1 MRQQIRLR
9 KHRLFKRTL
18 WKTRLIFWGGAM
30 LVGVVAAIFALLGEK
45 ADHVYRGLITHTPWL
60 GFIVTPAG
68 LVLIVWL
75 TRKFFPGA
83 EGSGIPQTLIAIE
96 GRGGRA
102 VAERLLSFRIAVG
115 KVLLTA
121 MGLLSGASI
130 GREGPTVHLGAAIMY
145 SLGRYVHLPAR
156 YLERGLIMTGGG
168 AGIAAAFNTPIAGIV
183 FAIEEMARSFDR
195 RNSSMILIGVILA
208 GMTAIYVHQDN
219 YNYYGTS
226 PVDIDFSWVWLGVV
240 VCGISGG
247 LLGGSFSYTLING
260 SRMLRPYMQK
270 RYLLVAGLCGIIIAA
285 IGLLSDGHAFGTG
298 YHEARQIVSCTGSD
312 NCSFETGLMYPV
324 YKILVTVASYLSGI
338 PGGIFA
344 PSLASGAGLGSDLS
358 ILFPPELAST
368 IVILGMVG
376 YFSGVVQT
384 PITAFVIVMEMTDNQ
399 DLVLALMATSM
410 IASGASKLICKKP
423 IYYALAENF
432 IVGEAQ
438 QKKAGA
444 RKETMIFPEDPAS
457 KSED

>member
-1 MRQQIRLR
+1 MRQRLR
-9 KHRLFKRTL
+9 LTRHRFFKPTL
-18 WKTRLIFWGGAM
+18 WKTRLIFWGGAI
-30 LVGVVAAIFALLGEK
+30 LVGVAAALFAVLGEYGDQ
-45 ADHVYRGLITHTPWL
+45 AYRSLFAAGPWWSL
-60 GFIVTPAG
+60 VITPAG
-68 LVLIVWL
+68 LMLIVWL
-75 TRKFFPGA
+75 TRRFFSGA

-96 GRGGRA
+96 GRGGRLL
-102 VAERLLSFRIAVG
+102 AEQLLSFRIAIG
-115 KVLLTA
+115 KVLLTV
-121 MGLLSGASI
+121 MGLFFGASI
-130 GREGPTVHLGAAIMY
+130 GREGPTVHLGAAVMY

-240 VCGISGG
+240 VCGVSGG
-247 LLGGSFSYTLING
+247 LLGGIFSSLLIHGN
-260 SRMLRPYMQK
+260 RKLRPLLQ
-270 RYLLVAGLCGIIIAA
+270 RHYLLVAGACGLVIALV
-285 IGLLSDGHAFGTG
+285 GLLSGGAAFGTG
-298 YHEARQIVSCTGSD
+298 YIEAKQIVSCTGSD
-312 NCSFETGLMYPV
+312 SCVVETGLMYPV
-324 YKILVTVASYLSGI
+324 YKVLATVASYLSGI

-344 PSLASGAGLGSDLS
+344 PSLASGAGFGSDLAA
-358 ILFPPELAST
+358 LFPPELAST

-399 DLVLALMATSM
+399 DLVLALMATSL
-410 IASGASKLICKKP
+410 IASGASKLVCRKP

-432 IVGEAQ
+432 MTARLLAQ
-438 QKKAGA
+438 
-444 RKETMIFPEDPAS
+444 R
-457 KSED
+457 

>member
-1 MRQQIRLR
+1 MRQQIRLTR
-9 KHRLFKRTL
+9 HRLFKTTI
-18 WKTRLIFWGGAM
+18 WKTRLIFWGGAI
-30 LVGVVAAIFALLGEK
+30 LVGIVAAIFALLGEK
-45 ADHVYRGLITHTPWL
+45 ADHFYRGLFAENPWL
-60 GFIVTPAG
+60 SFIITPAG
-68 LVLIVWL
+68 LMLIIWL

-96 GRGGRA
+96 GRGGKA
-102 VAERLLSFRIAVG
+102 LAEQLLSFRIAIG
-115 KVLLTA
+115 KVLLTV
-121 MGLLSGASI
+121 MGLFSGASI

-226 PVDIDFSWVWLGVV
+226 PVDIDFGWVWLGVV
-240 VCGISGG
+240 VCGVTGG
-247 LLGGSFSYTLING
+247 LLGGAFSYVLING
-260 SRMLRPYMQK
+260 SRKLRPIVQQH
-270 RYLLVAGLCGIIIAA
+270 YLLVAAVCGLIIAL
-285 IGLLSDGHAFGTG
+285 IGVLSGGHAFGTG
-298 YHEARQIVSCTGSD
+298 YIEAKQIVSCTGSD
-312 NCSFETGLMYPV
+312 NCIVETGLMYPV
-324 YKILVTVASYLSGI
+324 YKILATVASYLSGI

-344 PSLASGAGLGSDLS
+344 PSLASGAGLGSNLAT
-358 ILFPPELAST
+358 LFPPELAST
-368 IVILGMVG
+368 IVILGMVA

-423 IYYALAENF
+423 VYYALAENF
-432 IVGEAQ
+432 MTTHVLTQKTEAGDEA
-438 QKKAGA
+438 KP
-444 RKETMIFPEDPAS
+444 FPEDPGTRA
-457 KSED
+457 

>member
-1 MRQQIRLR
+1 MRQQLRLTR
-9 KHRLFKRTL
+9 HRLFKPHL
-18 WKTRLIFWGGAM
+18 WKTRLIFWGGAI
-30 LVGVVAAIFALLGEK
+30 LVGIVAAIFALAGDMG
-45 ADHVYRGLITHTPWL
+45 DHVFRSIFDESPWL
-60 GFIVTPAG
+60 SLIITPAG
-68 LVLIVWL
+68 LMLIVWL
-75 TRKFFPGA
+75 TRRFFAGA

-96 GRGGRA
+96 GRGGKA
-102 VAERLLSFRIAVG
+102 LAEQLLSFRIAVG
-115 KVLLTA
+115 KVLLTV
-121 MGLLSGASI
+121 MGLFSGASI

-240 VCGISGG
+240 VCGVIGG
-247 LLGGSFSYTLING
+247 LLGGTFSFVLISG
-260 SRMLRPYMQK
+260 TRKLRPVVQ
-270 RYLLVAGLCGIIIAA
+270 RHYLLVAGGCGLVIAV
-285 IGLLSDGHAFGTG
+285 IGLLSGGHAFGTG
-298 YHEARQIVSCTGSD
+298 YVEAKQIVSCTGSAS
-312 NCSFETGLMYPV
+312 CSVETGLMYPV
-324 YKILVTVASYLSGI
+324 YKILATVASYLSGI

-344 PSLASGAGLGSDLS
+344 PSLASGAGLGSDLAR
-358 ILFPPELAST
+358 LFPPELAST

-399 DLVLALMATSM
+399 DLVLALMATSL
-410 IASGASKLICKKP
+410 IASGASKLVCRKP

-432 IVGEAQ
+432 MTARLLAQ
-438 QKKAGA
+438 QQQATDQE
-444 RKETMIFPEDPAS
+444 RDTPS
-457 KSED
+457 R

>member
-1 MRQQIRLR
+1 MRQQIRLTR
-9 KHRLFKRTL
+9 HRLFKPSI
-18 WKTRLIFWGGAM
+18 WKTRLIFWGGAV
-30 LVGVVAAIFALLGEK
+30 LVGIVAAIFALLGE
-45 ADHVYRGLITHTPWL
+45 AGDHVYRTLFAAQPWL
-60 GFIVTPAG
+60 SIIVTPAG
-68 LVLIVWL
+68 LMLIVWL
-75 TRKFFPGA
+75 TRKFFAGA

-96 GRGGRA
+96 GRGGKA
-102 VAERLLSFRIAVG
+102 LAEQLLSFRIAFG
-115 KVLLTA
+115 KVLLTV
-121 MGLLSGASI
+121 MGLFSGASI

-226 PVDIDFSWVWLGVV
+226 PVDIDFSWVWLGVA
-240 VCGISGG
+240 VCGVIGG
-247 LLGGSFSYTLING
+247 LLGGAFSYVLINA
-260 SRMLRPYMQK
+260 SRKLRPLVQ
-270 RYLLVAGLCGIIIAA
+270 RHYLLVAGVAGLIIALLG
-285 IGLLSDGHAFGTG
+285 ILSDGHAFGTG
-298 YHEARQIVSCTGSD
+298 YIEAKQIVSCTGSD
-312 NCSFETGLMYPV
+312 SCEVDTGLMYPV
-324 YKILVTVASYLSGI
+324 YKILATIASYLSGI

-344 PSLASGAGLGSDLS
+344 PSLASGAGLGSDLAT
-358 ILFPPELAST
+358 LFPAELAST

-399 DLVLALMATSM
+399 DLVLALMATSL
-410 IASGASKLICKKP
+410 IASGASKLVCRKP

-432 IVGEAQ
+432 MTARLLAQ
-438 QKKAGA
+438 EAGA
-444 RKETMIFPEDPAS
+444 RDEGRGTR
-457 KSED
+457 

>member
-1 MRQQIRLR
+1 MRQQIRLTR
-9 KHRLFKRTL
+9 HRLFKPAI
-18 WKTRLIFWGGAM
+18 WKTRLIFWGGAV
-30 LVGVVAAIFALLGEK
+30 LVGIVAAVFALLGEK
-45 ADHVYRGLITHTPWL
+45 GDHFYRNLFAENPWL
-60 GFIVTPAG
+60 SFIITPAG
-68 LVLIVWL
+68 LMLIVWL
-75 TRKFFPGA
+75 TRKFFAGA

-96 GRGGRA
+96 GRGGKA
-102 VAERLLSFRIAVG
+102 LAEQLLSFRIAVG
-115 KVLLTA
+115 KVLLTV
-121 MGLLSGASI
+121 MGLFSGASI
-130 GREGPTVHLGAAIMY
+130 GREGPTVHIGAAIMY

-240 VCGISGG
+240 VCGVVGG
-247 LLGGSFSYTLING
+247 LLGGSFSFVLING
-260 SRMLRPYMQK
+260 ARKLRPLVQ
-270 RYLLVAGLCGIIIAA
+270 RHYLLVAAVCGLIIAL
-285 IGLLSDGHAFGTG
+285 IGVLSDGHAFGTG
-298 YHEARQIVSCTGSD
+298 YIEARQIVSCTGSD
-312 NCSFETGLMYPV
+312 SCVVETGLMYPV
-324 YKILVTVASYLSGI
+324 YKILATLASYLSGI

-344 PSLASGAGLGSDLS
+344 PSLASGAGLGSNLAT
-358 ILFPPELAST
+358 LFPPELAST

-423 IYYALAENF
+423 IYYALAESF
-432 IVGEAQ
+432 MTARLLAQKAEA
-438 QKKAGA
+438 KDEAK
-444 RKETMIFPEDPAS
+444 IFPQDPGTRA
-457 KSED
+457 

>member
-1 MRQQIRLR
+1 MRQRIRVTR
-9 KHRLFKRTL
+9 HRLFKTTL
-18 WKTRLIFWGGAM
+18 WKTRLIFWGGAV
-30 LVGVVAAIFALLGEK
+30 LVGVVAAIFALLGDK
-45 ADHVYRGLITHTPWL
+45 ADHVFRDVFVQNQWL
-60 GFIVTPAG
+60 SLVITPAG
-68 LVLIVWL
+68 LMLIVWL

-96 GRGGRA
+96 GRGGKA
-102 VAERLLSFRIAVG
+102 LAEQLLSFRIAVG
-115 KVLLTA
+115 KVLLTV
-121 MGLLSGASI
+121 MGLFSGASI

-145 SLGRYVHLPAR
+145 ALGSYVHLPAR

-168 AGIAAAFNTPIAGIV
+168 AGIAAAFNTPLAGIV

-226 PVDIDFSWVWLGVV
+226 PVGLDFSWVWLGVV
-240 VCGISGG
+240 VCGVTGG
-247 LLGGSFSYTLING
+247 LLGGLFSSVLIHG
-260 SRMLRPYMQK
+260 SRLLRPYTQ
-270 RYLLVAGLCGIIIAA
+270 RHYLLIAGACGLVIAV
-285 IGLLSDGHAFGTG
+285 IGILSGGDAFGTG
-298 YHEARQIVSCTGSD
+298 YIEARQIVSCTGSD
-312 NCSFETGLMYPV
+312 SCTVETGMMYPV
-324 YKILVTVASYLSGI
+324 YKILATVASYLSGI

-344 PSLASGAGLGSDLS
+344 PSLASGAGLGSDLAS
-358 ILFPPELAST
+358 LFPPELAST

-399 DLVLALMATSM
+399 DLVLALMATSL
-410 IASGASKLICKKP
+410 IASGASKLVCKKP

-432 IVGEAQ
+432 MAALKLAQKDEAKKKEIV
-438 QKKAGA
+438 
-444 RKETMIFPEDPAS
+444 FPEDPGTRA
-457 KSED
+457 

>member
-1 MRQQIRLR
+1 MRQHIRR
-9 KHRLFKRTL
+9 TRHRFFSTTI
-18 WKTRLIFWGGAM
+18 WKTRFIFWGGAI
-30 LVGVVAAIFALLGEK
+30 LVGVVAAVFALLGD
-45 ADHVYRGLITHTPWL
+45 AGDHFYRDLFSRNPWL
-60 GFIVTPAG
+60 SFVVTPLG
-68 LVLIVWL
+68 LMLIVWL
-75 TRKFFPGA
+75 TRRFFAGA

-102 VAERLLSFRIAVG
+102 LAEQLLSFRIAIG
-115 KVLLTA
+115 KVLLTV
-121 MGLLSGASI
+121 MGLFSGASI

-145 SLGRYVHLPAR
+145 ALGRYVHLPAR

-240 VCGISGG
+240 VCGVVGG
-247 LLGGSFSYTLING
+247 LLGGTFSFILING
-260 SRMLRPYMQK
+260 SRKLRPLVQ
-270 RYLLVAGLCGIIIAA
+270 RHYLIVAGVCGLIIAS
-285 IGLLSDGHAFGTG
+285 IGVLSDGQAFGTG
-298 YHEARQIVSCTGSD
+298 YLEARQIVTCTGTDS
-312 NCSFETGLMYPV
+312 CAVETGPMYFV
-324 YKILVTVASYLSGI
+324 YKVLATIASYLSGI

-344 PSLASGAGLGSDLS
+344 PSLASGAGLGSDLAA
-358 ILFPPELAST
+358 LFPPELAST

-399 DLVLALMATSM
+399 DLVLALMATSL
-410 IASGASKLICKKP
+410 IASGASKLVCRKP
-423 IYYALAENF
+423 IYFALAENF
-432 IVGEAQ
+432 MAAHASAQ
-438 QKKAGA
+438 KAA
-444 RKETMIFPEDPAS
+444 EKEESKPFPEDPRRV
-457 KSED
+457 

>member
-1 MRQQIRLR
+1 MRQQIRLTR
-9 KHRLFKRTL
+9 HRLFKPAI
-18 WKTRLIFWGGAM
+18 WKTRLIFWGGAV
-30 LVGVVAAIFALLGEK
+30 LVGIVAAVFALLGEK
-45 ADHVYRGLITHTPWL
+45 GDHFYRDLFAENPWL
-60 GFIVTPAG
+60 SFIITPAG
-68 LVLIVWL
+68 LMLIVWL
-75 TRKFFPGA
+75 TRKFFAGA

-96 GRGGRA
+96 GRGGKA
-102 VAERLLSFRIAVG
+102 LAEQLLSFRIAVG
-115 KVLLTA
+115 KVLLTV
-121 MGLLSGASI
+121 MGLFSGASI
-130 GREGPTVHLGAAIMY
+130 GREGPTVHIGAAIMY

-240 VCGISGG
+240 VCGVVGG
-247 LLGGSFSYTLING
+247 LLGGSFSFVLING
-260 SRMLRPYMQK
+260 ARKLRPLVQ
-270 RYLLVAGLCGIIIAA
+270 RHYLLVAAICGLIIAL
-285 IGLLSDGHAFGTG
+285 IGVLSDGHTFGTG
-298 YHEARQIVSCTGSD
+298 YIEARQIVSCTGSD
-312 NCSFETGLMYPV
+312 SCVVETGLMYPV
-324 YKILVTVASYLSGI
+324 YKILATLASYLSGI

-344 PSLASGAGLGSDLS
+344 PSLASGAGLGSNMAT
-358 ILFPPELAST
+358 LFPPELAST

-423 IYYALAENF
+423 IYYALAESF
-432 IVGEAQ
+432 MTARLLAQKAEA
-438 QKKAGA
+438 KDEAK
-444 RKETMIFPEDPAS
+444 IFPQDPGTRA
-457 KSED
+457 

>member
-1 MRQQIRLR
+1 MRQHIRR
-9 KHRLFKRTL
+9 SRQRFFSTTI
-18 WKTRLIFWGGAM
+18 WKTRFIFWGGAI
-30 LVGVVAAIFALLGEK
+30 LVGVVAAVFALLGD
-45 ADHVYRGLITHTPWL
+45 AGDHFYRDLFSRNPWL
-60 GFIVTPAG
+60 SFVITPLG
-68 LVLIVWL
+68 LMLIVWL
-75 TRKFFPGA
+75 TRRFFAGA

-102 VAERLLSFRIAVG
+102 LAEQLLSFRIAIG
-115 KVLLTA
+115 KVLLTVL
-121 MGLLSGASI
+121 GLFSGASI

-145 SLGRYVHLPAR
+145 SMGRYVHLPAR

-240 VCGISGG
+240 VCGVVGG
-247 LLGGSFSYTLING
+247 LLGGTFSFILING
-260 SRMLRPYMQK
+260 SRKLRPLVQ
-270 RYLLVAGLCGIIIAA
+270 RHYLVVAGVCGLIIAA
-285 IGLLSDGHAFGTG
+285 IGVLSEGQAFGTG
-298 YHEARQIVSCTGSD
+298 YLEARQIVTCTGTDS
-312 NCSFETGLMYPV
+312 CAVETAPMYFL
-324 YKILVTVASYLSGI
+324 YKILATIASYLSGI

-344 PSLASGAGLGSDLS
+344 PSLASGAGLGSDLAA
-358 ILFPPELAST
+358 LFPPELAST

-399 DLVLALMATSM
+399 DLVLALMATSL
-410 IASGASKLICKKP
+410 IASGASKLVCRKP

-432 IVGEAQ
+432 MAAHASAQ
-438 QKKAGA
+438 KAVE
-444 RKETMIFPEDPAS
+444 KEESKPFPEDPRRA
-457 KSED
+457 